1 MIIQI
6 LFRDTDSCCYN
17 PNQKQITV
25 SNNEDEIAKTPFDYI
40 LVCATNACVHVE
52 NLFSYLQEEERANR
66 ISSTTDVAIVNS
78 DDQTTFIL
86 TQKSS
91 QKMSGFL
98 ENSIIQ
104 NLRTRGT
111 GIVYIASRL
120 SKTHLQLSTIVLCD
134 QSKREQMICN
144 LEKEKE
150 DQKIRIHKLRSLL
163 LRKP

>member
-25 SNNEDEIAKTPFDYI
+25 TNNEDEIPNIPFDYI

-66 ISSTTDVAIVNS
+66 ISPTTDVIIVNR
-78 DDQTTFIL
+78 DDIKTFIL

-91 QKMSGFL
+91 QNISRILDNNVIQFL
-98 ENSIIQ
+98 Q
-104 NLRTRGT
+104 DRGT
-111 GIVYIASRL
+111 GIVYIESRL
-120 SKTHLQLSTIVLCD
+120 SKTHPQLSTIVLCD
-134 QSKREQMICN
+134 QSKREQMICD